1 MEGKVEIPA
10 MKSEFDSAEA
20 WVDTVHREALASAT
34 GLDIVTLTAV
44 EQHIVSGL
52 LKASQDFPTRD
63 FSKLTPEQLAKTVSY
78 MGKFLDEIH
87 RLSEFARG
95 HADSRPEIAG
105 DWMRGLTEG
114 QLRQVLAWTKENADA
129 SRQEAERLHADES
142 AG

>member
-1 MEGKVEIPA
+1 MT
-10 MKSEFDSAEA
+10 DSTDS
-20 WVDTVHREALASAT
+20 WVDTVQRESLAAAT
-34 GLDIVTLTAV
+34 GLDIVSLTSV
-44 EQHIVSGL
+44 EQHIVNGL
-52 LKASQDFPTRD
+52 LKAAEDFPSRD

-105 DWMRGLTEG
+105 DWMRGLTET

-129 SRQEAERLHADES
+129 DRQEAERLHADES